1 MSNAYHVEKGII
13 YSEQGLPYAPRWFCD
28 GRLALQAD
36 NEGIADINFF
46 GANSDGYIAFHKRFW
61 GGMKFYAIT
70 PAGKHLLA
78 PKKCQIWP
86 FGYRSAGDLCDFC
99 LYVANETIYLV
110 LQPQCD
116 MDFAAEFYD
125 DYLFY
130 PEPAPHGDIRY
141 RGDAREWSPFRFDNN
156 RLSVTYASGEKKTNI
171 LFSSNANLSYEK
183 KQRNGKHLL
192 SARQLR
198 CRGTYVLAIHFSN
211 GENRDFSGFDR
222 HIQAQFD
229 RYRNVAEKA
238 PVLKSSHEKL
248 NQFIA
253 LAPMYHES
261 LKTTDIKG
269 AIRAQSTHYWV
280 WGWDSMTS
288 NQCCFYW
295 GDQDFMGDMLECME
309 RYSDGNG
316 IAHAFG
322 RDMSNLDVAAPP
334 AQGMYLCIMDLYRL
348 SGGDISKHYHFAK
361 ALFDMILNTEV
372 ADTGLCRGTSLYP
385 DARNLIHETGNDIS
399 AFNNTVCYC
408 SARSMEKIA
417 ISMGDF
423 QTAEIA
429 RAFCRRLEENF
440 SKILFNSALGFFDSS
455 VDASTYRHRSAPG
468 NNAVK
473 WENNYCGD
481 LVSGKWDAC
490 LDFYEKHLVNEAGLL
505 PYPQWCE
512 CYDADSNQLHCWW
525 PVMSEFYTRLINRF
539 DRTDLMNQYI
549 GWIEYWTNRLMC
561 PEGISCYCNQKDVPF
576 DNWNA
581 APGIWH
587 GYSIRGFYNAV
598 IHSYVGVDFDEQGL
612 NFYPYSGDEI
622 RIENLHWGNM
632 TFDIAMLGSGNTIQ
646 EVMLN
651 GKSLGNVNFI
661 PYKMLKSENMITVS
675 RNQPS
680 VADASQ
686 ETYIKKEKK
695 LEKF

>member
-1 MSNAYHVEKGII
+1 MSNTYHVEKGII
-13 YSEQGLPYAPRWFCD
+13 HSEQGLPYAPRWFCD

-36 NEGIADINFF
+36 TEGIGDINFF

-61 GGMKFYAIT
+61 GGMKFYAVT
-70 PAGKHLLA
+70 PAGKIPLT
-78 PKKCQIWP
+78 PEKCQIWP
-86 FGYRSAGDLCDFC
+86 FGYRSSGVLCDYG
-99 LYVANETIYLV
+99 LYTANETIYVV
-110 LQPQCD
+110 LQPKRD
-116 MDFAAEFYD
+116 LDFSAEFYD

-141 RGDAREWSPFRFDNN
+141 RGSAREWSDFSFENN
-156 RLSVTYASGEKKTNI
+156 RLSVSYFSGENKTNI
-171 LFSSNANLSYEK
+171 LFSSNAILFYEK
-183 KQRNGKHLL
+183 KARNGKHIL
-192 SARQLR
+192 SAPQLIKGR
-198 CRGTYVLAIHFSN
+198 TYVLAIHFSN
-211 GENRDFSGFDR
+211 GENRDFRDFDR
-222 HIQAQFD
+222 HIASQFD
-229 RYRNVAEKA
+229 RYRHVAEKA

-248 NQFIA
+248 NQFVA

-261 LKTTDIKG
+261 LKTTDVIG

-288 NQCCFYW
+288 NECCFYW
-295 GDQDFMGDMLECME
+295 GDQDFMGNMLECME
-309 RYSDGNG
+309 RYSDGSG

-322 RDMSNLDVAAPP
+322 RNMSNLDVAAPP

-348 SGGDISKHYHFAK
+348 SGGEIRKHYPFAK
-361 ALFDMILNTEV
+361 KIFDMILSVEV
-372 ADTGLCRGTSLYP
+372 ADTGLCKGTSLYP
-385 DARNLIHETGNDIS
+385 DARSLIHETGNDIS
-399 AFNNTVCYC
+399 TFNNTVCYC

-417 ISMGDF
+417 TSMGDL
-423 QTAEIA
+423 QTAEKA
-429 RAFCRRLEENF
+429 QAFCRRMEANF
-440 SKILFNSALGFFDSS
+440 DRILFTEHLGFFDSS
-455 VDASTYRHRSAPG
+455 ADATTYSQRGVPG

-481 LVSGKWDAC
+481 LMDARAEQC
-490 LDFYEKHLVNEAGLL
+490 LEFYEKHLVTQAGLN
-505 PYPQWCE
+505 PHPQWCD

-539 DRTDLMNQYI
+539 DRSDLLEQYI

-561 PEGISCYCNQKDVPF
+561 PEGISCYCSQKDVPF

-612 NFYPYSGDEI
+612 NFHPHSGDDV

-632 TFDIAMLGSGNTIQ
+632 TFHIAIHGGSNIIQ
-646 EVMLN
+646 RVTLN
-651 GKSLGNVNFI
+651 GKDLGNVNSI
-661 PYKMLKSENMITVS
+661 PYEMLKSEN
-675 RNQPS
+675 S
-680 VADASQ
+680 V
-686 ETYIKKEKK
+686 EV
-695 LEKF
+695 FRG